1 MKKLLLLLLI
11 PFLSFG
17 QDLTYVPD
25 SSLEYILEVEL
36 NNSSII
42 TLNDDNELPT
52 TAPELWFSDNYVLTS
67 SLNTITQMYL
77 LNQDLSGDFTGLEDC
92 PMLNAINAPNNSMES
107 VVLPFSENI
116 LDLQLNDC
124 PLITNIDLSNLPN
137 LEVYRQSQ
145 DPNNVLDGGLISI
158 NLSNNPSLWS
168 LELINNDLTE
178 LDFSQNI
185 SLTSVNIRNNQL
197 IELDFSNNPNLTWL
211 WCNYND
217 LVSVNLS
224 QNTQLTYLECNYN
237 NLTQLDVSQN
247 TALTTLYCVNNPF
260 LSCIQV
266 WDVGY
271 AEANFMKDD
280 NAIWSLDCGYETSI
294 QELLP
299 NKKLITT
306 IDVLGRPTNNNK
318 GFQLHIYDD
327 GSVEK
332 KYLIK

>member
-1 MKKLLLLLLI
+1 
-11 PFLSFG
+11 
-17 QDLTYVPD
+17 
-25 SSLEYILEVEL
+25 
-36 NNSSII
+36 
-42 TLNDDNELPT
+42 
-52 TAPELWFSDNYVLTS
+52 
-67 SLNTITQMYL
+67 
-77 LNQDLSGDFTGLEDC
+77 
-92 PMLNAINAPNNSMES
+92 
-107 VVLPFSENI
+107 
-116 LDLQLNDC
+116 
-124 PLITNIDLSNLPN
+124 
-137 LEVYRQSQ
+137 
-145 DPNNVLDGGLISI
+145 
-158 NLSNNPSLWS
+158 NPSLWS

-237 NLTQLDVSQN
+237 YLTQLDVSQN

-299 NKKLITT
+299 NKKLMTT
-306 IDVLGRPTNNNK
+306 IDVLGRETTNNK

-327 GSVEK
+327 GTVEK
-332 KYLIK
+332 KYVIK